1 MELFINNMKLSA
13 GTIAALSKARWVIE
27 IFFRSIKQNFH
38 IKNFVGT
45 SSNAVEIQIWTALI
59 TILLFAVLK
68 QQATYKWHFSN
79 LVLSLRLNTFTKIV
93 LYQWIIF

>member
-1 MELFINNMKLSA
+1 MKLSA

-45 SSNAVEIQIWTALI
+45 SFNAVEIQIWTALI
-59 TILLFAVLK
+59 AILLFAMLK
-68 QQATYKWHFSN
+68 QHAEYERHFS
-79 LVLSLRLNTFTKIV
+79 T
-93 LYQWIIF
+93 